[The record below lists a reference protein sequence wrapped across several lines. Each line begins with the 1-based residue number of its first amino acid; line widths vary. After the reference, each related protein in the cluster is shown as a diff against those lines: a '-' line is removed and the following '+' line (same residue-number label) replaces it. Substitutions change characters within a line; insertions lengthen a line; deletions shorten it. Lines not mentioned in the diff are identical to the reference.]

1 MSHTARLISYH
12 VEIKF
17 PNEQFFIP
25 ASKNNKVRKSC
36 TTLRR
41 TKTKTNTQNK
51 VLFLIEYRALE
62 KVFCMENGVQKYKS
76 QCANNQKENNVIK
89 KN

>member
-62 KVFCMENGVQKYKS
+62 KENGVQKYKS
-76 QCANNQKENNVIK
+76 QCANNQKENIVIK